1 MVSFDYIVVGGGS
14 AGCVMANRLS
24 ADPAN
29 KVLLIEAGMD
39 TPPDA
44 MPADI
49 LDSYHLSQANPK
61 YKWMQFRAYH
71 QPVPH
76 NAPERPPL
84 QLYDQGRVMG
94 GGSSINYQAANRG
107 TPDDYNEWETMGAA
121 GWNWEGVLPY
131 FRKLESDQ
139 EFDGPLHG
147 TSGPLPIR
155 RVLRDK
161 WSGFSEASAD
171 SLALTGLK
179 ALDDQNGQFEDGYFP
194 VSVSNLNNQRVSAA
208 RAYLDAATRARPNLS
223 ILSNALA
230 KQIRFEGRR
239 AIGVEVDRQGNE
251 EFHSGREII
260 ISTGASHSPAL
271 LMRSGVGPAL
281 HLREMGIDIV
291 ADLAGVGQSLQDH
304 PGISTLAYM
313 PSASRHPRNAGPTLQ
328 VGARYSSGIDGCGP
342 NDMYISPIGRAVWH
356 SVGRRLGSMSTW
368 INKPYSRGQL
378 RLRSADWRE
387 EPEVELNMLSDPR
400 DLARMKLA
408 LQRVAELFD
417 QAPLRAATRDPF
429 STHFNERAQMV
440 GAVTLR
446 NKFLTALGSALID
459 GPGPLRRAAIKH
471 IMLGHDVGEIMREGD
486 AALEQHVKNHVIS
499 IRHISCTCR
508 MGSEDDPLAVTG
520 PDGRVHGIDG
530 LRVADASVFP
540 AVPRANTNIPTI
552 MTAEKIADAV
562 LSP

>member
-1 MVSFDYIVVGGGS
+1 M
-14 AGCVMANRLS
+14 
-24 ADPAN
+24 
-29 KVLLIEAGMD
+29 
-39 TPPDA
+39 T
-44 MPADI
+44 
-49 LDSYHLSQANPK
+49 
-61 YKWMQFRAYH
+61 
-71 QPVPH
+71 
-76 NAPERPPL
+76 
-84 QLYDQGRVMG
+84 
-94 GGSSINYQAANRG
+94 
-107 TPDDYNEWETMGAA
+107 
-121 GWNWEGVLPY
+121 
-131 FRKLESDQ
+131 
-139 EFDGPLHG
+139 
-147 TSGPLPIR
+147 
-155 RVLRDK
+155 
-161 WSGFSEASAD
+161 
-171 SLALTGLK
+171 
-179 ALDDQNGQFEDGYFP
+179 
-194 VSVSNLNNQRVSAA
+194 
-208 RAYLDAATRARPNLS
+208 TR
-223 ILSNALA
+223 
-230 KQIRFEGRR
+230 
-239 AIGVEVDRQGNE
+239 
-251 EFHSGREII
+251 
-260 ISTGASHSPAL
+260 
-271 LMRSGVGPAL
+271 
-281 HLREMGIDIV
+281 
-291 ADLAGVGQSLQDH
+291 
-304 PGISTLAYM
+304 
-313 PSASRHPRNAGPTLQ
+313 
-328 VGARYSSGIDGCGP
+328 
-342 NDMYISPIGRAVWH
+342 
-356 SVGRRLGSMSTW
+356 

-387 EPEVELNMLSDPR
+387 EPDVELTMLSDPR

-508 MGSEDDPLAVTG
+508 MGGEDDPLAVTG